1 MKKSIEKSLITFTQL
16 RHISKGYYLTHFYE
30 RELYCTGNKRYFSC
44 SVLVTSTSWG
54 RLRNN
59 LSLTMSVTSNVSD
72 NQPLCVLD
80 IVSDKSVYSGLYY
93 STYARNLA
101 LCLIVNYQLLIQEKS
116 RLSPLINPQKT
127 ALPVNIFKSIQC
139 Y

>member
-1 MKKSIEKSLITFTQL
+1 MKKSIEKNLITFTQL

-30 RELYCTGNKRYFSC
+30 RELYCTVNKRYFSC

-80 IVSDKSVYSGLYY
+80 IVSDKLVYSGL
-93 STYARNLA
+93 
-101 LCLIVNYQLLIQEKS
+101 
-116 RLSPLINPQKT
+116 
-127 ALPVNIFKSIQC
+127 
-139 Y
+139 

>member
-1 MKKSIEKSLITFTQL
+1 MSLIT
-16 RHISKGYYLTHFYE
+16 
-30 RELYCTGNKRYFSC
+30 
-44 SVLVTSTSWG
+44 
-54 RLRNN
+54 N
-59 LSLTMSVTSNVSD
+59 LSVFWILYQI
-72 NQPLCVLD
+72 NQFTLD
-80 IVSDKSVYSGLYY
+80 YDY
-93 STYARNLA
+93 STYAQNLA